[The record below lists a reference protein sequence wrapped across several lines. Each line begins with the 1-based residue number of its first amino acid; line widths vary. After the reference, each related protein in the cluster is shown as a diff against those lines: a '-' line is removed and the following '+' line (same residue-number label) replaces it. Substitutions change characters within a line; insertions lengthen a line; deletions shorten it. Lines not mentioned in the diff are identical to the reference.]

1 MFHSAFCHLHPERF
15 PLQQGHHLNGIGM
28 NTKLKYPT
36 NWPELAT
43 EAKWSASALAAR
55 CEVSMSTLER
65 YCKSHLGKSPK
76 KWLTENRQTLAME
89 LLSSGKS
96 VKEVAGCLAYSQ
108 AGQFSRDFK
117 KYWGT
122 APTKPVSSAS
132 NGQREVTN
140 FAS

>member
-1 MFHSAFCHLHPERF
+1 M
-15 PLQQGHHLNGIGM
+15 QTVHHIEGNSL
-28 NTKLKYPT
+28 NTKLKYPN
-36 NWPELAT
+36 NWHELAA
-43 EAKWSASALAAR
+43 EAKWSASALAAK

-89 LLSSGKS
+89 LLSRGRS
-96 VKEVAGCLAYSQ
+96 VKEVAGFLAYSQ
-108 AGQFSRDFK
+108 AAQFSRDFK

-122 APTKPVSSAS
+122 APTRHAGSAG
-132 NGQREVTN
+132 NGRREMTN